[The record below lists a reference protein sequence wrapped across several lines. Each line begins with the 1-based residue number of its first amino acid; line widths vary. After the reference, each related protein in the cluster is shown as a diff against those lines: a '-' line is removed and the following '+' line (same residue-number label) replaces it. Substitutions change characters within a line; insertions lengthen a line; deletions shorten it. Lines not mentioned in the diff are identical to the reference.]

1 MKTPVTRHS
10 SLVTAAAL
18 VLALATAL
26 SASAA
31 PAAVGY
37 QGPLLNAD
45 GTAPL
50 TGNQEVEIRLY
61 DTPTEGNALW
71 GRTYS
76 VLLDT
81 NGLFNVE
88 LSDTTGSPLVD
99 GDALDKVCADS
110 AATTLYVGLTVDD
123 TSGEIAPR
131 QKLLAVPYATFASDV
146 ARAKR
151 DFTVAGTITAKSLVV
166 SNALEAASV
175 TVSGAAG
182 CSTLT
187 TAGDLTVKGDLVVNG
202 SIQGCGTVPVGTIIM
217 WSGSIDELNS
227 SEWALCNG
235 DNGTPDLRG
244 RFIVGAGQAAGLS
257 SYEIGAVG
265 GEEKHKLTVAE
276 MPSHSHKVSVK
287 TVGYTGSYN
296 GDPEAATY
304 DSNSKNNGSKDVS
317 GQGAGGDQQHE
328 NRPPYYALA
337 FVMRIK

>member
-1 MKTPVTRHS
+1 MNTTMKTMM
-10 SLVTAAAL
+10 
-18 VLALATAL
+18 VLAIAAGAAL

-31 PAAVGY
+31 PAAFGY
-37 QGPLLNAD
+37 QGQLTNAD

-50 TGNQEVEIRLY
+50 TGNQTVQIRLY
-61 DTPTEGNALW
+61 NTPTEGNALW

-99 GDALDKVCADS
+99 GAALDKVCADS

-146 ARAKR
+146 AQAKR
-151 DFTVAGTITAKSLVV
+151 DFTVAGTLTAKNLTV

-187 TAGDLTVKGDLVVNG
+187 TAGDLTVKGNLVVNG
-202 SIQGCGTVPVGTIIM
+202 SISGCGTVPVGTIIM
-217 WSGSIDELNS
+217 WSGSTDDLT
-227 SEWALCNG
+227 SEWALCDG
-235 DNGTPDLRG
+235 ENGTPDLRG

-265 GEEKHKLTVAE
+265 GEEKHQLTVAE
-276 MPSHSHKVSVK
+276 MPSHSHKVVVH

-296 GDPEAATY
+296 SDPEAATY
-304 DSNSKNNGSKDVS
+304 DSHSRNNGSRDVS
-317 GQGAGGDQQHE
+317 GQSTGGDGEHE

>member
-1 MKTPVTRHS
+1 MNTTMKTMM
-10 SLVTAAAL
+10 
-18 VLALATAL
+18 VLAIAAGAAL

-31 PAAVGY
+31 PAAFGY
-37 QGPLLNAD
+37 QGQLTNAD

-61 DTPTEGNALW
+61 NTPTGGNALW

-88 LSDTTGSPLVD
+88 LSDSTGSPLGDD

-227 SEWALCNG
+227 SEWALCDG
-235 DNGTPDLRG
+235 ENGTPDLRG

-276 MPSHSHKVSVK
+276 MPSHSHKVVVH

-296 GDPEAATY
+296 GEPEAATY

-317 GQGAGGDQQHE
+317 GQGAGGDGEHE